1 MNRSVISRCRS
12 WSTTWRGRRASTCER
27 ARWTSW
33 RTAAGLRSSASATS
47 GAAMP
52 NTSVSTN
59 AARSSGL
66 SDSSTISIA
75 MDTSS
80 ASWAAAAPS
89 ALGSGSVATG
99 SGSHGPDV
107 ALPRVASVRS
117 RLSASRVVI
126 VSR

>member
-12 WSTTWRGRRASTCER
+12 WETACRGRRASVGPGRGTG
-27 ARWTSW
+27 AVHQL
-33 RTAAGLRSSASATS
+33 ADGAGLRSRASATS
-47 GAAMP
+47 GADMP

-80 ASWAAAAPS
+80 ASRAAVAPS
-89 ALGSGSVATG
+89 SRRSVDTG
-99 SGSHGPDV
+99 SGSHGPT
-107 ALPRVASVRS
+107 
-117 RLSASRVVI
+117 
-126 VSR
+126 